1 MTSRRGWKVARLGL
15 MIVVLVLAFTVA
27 SYASTITGLV
37 VKKTDEKVE
46 IHLSANGP
54 LRYRVLTTNKPR
66 QALIVE
72 MPSASVLKQVMSKK
86 VIQIDK
92 GIIERAKIQRYK
104 PGVVRLVVE
113 VLHPAKYYIKA
124 APGKKGF
131 ILVVGTQ
138 TIAAKVSKAVPSM
151 GAGEPTIES
160 PKPVKP
166 PVAIKS
172 QPRKRTAYKH
182 ENIRPKRDK
191 PRRSYIKKVSID
203 FVNADL
209 LYVVKLLAQEMN
221 LNLVTDES
229 VQGAVSLSLKNV
241 PATTALKIILNLHDL
256 KKKRIGSI
264 LFVGSEETIETMTPE
279 SIGYDPMLDWQFK
292 IQVFHLSYVSP
303 DSVMGEIKKIFPMIN
318 VYPAPQGN
326 AVIVQSKDSYT
337 LRQVRNMIAGL
348 DVEQPKVETPAPPAP
363 PPIKVEVVRLRYN
376 EASSFLPTLKEL
388 LGGDAPP
395 VMAVDKHLNAL
406 VCKGTEDQIG
416 KLKEYL
422 EITDLPLPQVM
433 LSVKVVD
440 LSETGAKNLGVN
452 WQVGSQDGTQ
462 PIKFYEIPHGYPP
475 PGTTYD
481 PYTATQP
488 ASGAPLP
495 VGFFVRDPF
504 VLQAS
509 LALQVTSGEAKVLAS
524 PRVATMSGIEA
535 TLHIGEKYPIVYY
548 DPRAGQYQV
557 IYVDIGIKLTVKP
570 TITPDGYI
578 EAKIKPTVSNLL
590 ELINNQ
596 YPRTAERSAD
606 VTVRVKDGN
615 TIVIGGMVDESYR
628 TSVTKIPLL
637 GDIPIL
643 GQMFRSRSMDRSKKE
658 VVIMITP
665 KIMPD

>member
-1 MTSRRGWKVARLGL
+1 MTSRRGWKVARIGL
-15 MIVVLVLAFTVA
+15 MIVALVLAFTVT

-66 QALIVE
+66 QSLVIE
-72 MPSASVLKQVMSKK
+72 MPSTSVLKQVMSKK

-113 VLHPAKYYIKA
+113 VLHPVKYYIKA
-124 APGKKGF
+124 APGKRGF

-172 QPRKRTAYKH
+172 QPKKTTAYKH

-191 PRRSYIKKVSID
+191 PRRRYVKKVSID

-209 LYVVKLLAQEMN
+209 LYVVKLLAQEMD

-264 LFVGSEETIETMTPE
+264 LFVGSEETIETMTPD
-279 SIGYDPMLDWQFK
+279 SIGYDPMQDWQFK
-292 IQVFHLSYVSP
+292 IQVFHLSHVNP
-303 DSVMGEIKKIFPMIN
+303 DGVIGEIKKIFPMVN

-326 AVIVQSKDSYT
+326 AVIVQSKDYYT
-337 LRQVRNMIAGL
+337 LRQVRKLVAGL
-348 DVEQPKVETPAPPAP
+348 DVEQPKLETPEPPAP
-363 PPIKVEVVRLRYN
+363 LPEKVEVVRLHYN
-376 EASSFLPTLKEL
+376 DASSFLPTLREL
-388 LGGDAPP
+388 LGGDAPRIMK
-395 VMAVDKHLNAL
+395 VNKHLNAI
-406 VCKGTEDQIG
+406 VCKGTEDQIS
-416 KLKEYL
+416 KLKEYR

-475 PGTTYD
+475 SGTVYD
-481 PYTATQP
+481 QYGSTQP
-488 ASGAPLP
+488 ASAAPMP
-495 VGFFVRDPF
+495 IGFFVRDPF

-509 LALQVTSGEAKVLAS
+509 LALQVTNGEAKVLAS
-524 PRVATMSGIEA
+524 PRVATMSGVEA

-578 EAKIKPTVSNLL
+578 KAKIKPTVSNLL

-628 TSVTKIPLL
+628 TNVTKVPLL

-643 GQMFRSRSMDRSKKE
+643 GHMFRSRTLDKSKKE

-665 KIMPD
+665 KIMPQ